1 MRWSGRGTL
10 WERLEMCTDVLG
22 EPEDKKQLGK
32 PRRTVNV
39 RIILKSTF
47 KKNRMGGSGLFLF
60 MSW

>member
-1 MRWSGRGTL
+1 
-10 WERLEMCTDVLG
+10 MCTDVLG